1 MTWLYILI
9 DVFILIL
16 LLSGII
22 AILYFFNKKKS
33 LNVGSLS
40 EFRNDTIYE
49 KSYEDKKK
57 KAHIEEIIDA
67 NYEDS
72 KEMVDD
78 VDAFVDGIF
87 FEDGYGDTEDSENEN

>member
-16 LLSGII
+16 LLAGII

-57 KAHIEEIIDA
+57 KAHIEEIIDV
-67 NYEDS
+67 NHDDS

-78 VDAFVDGIF
+78 VDTFVDGIF